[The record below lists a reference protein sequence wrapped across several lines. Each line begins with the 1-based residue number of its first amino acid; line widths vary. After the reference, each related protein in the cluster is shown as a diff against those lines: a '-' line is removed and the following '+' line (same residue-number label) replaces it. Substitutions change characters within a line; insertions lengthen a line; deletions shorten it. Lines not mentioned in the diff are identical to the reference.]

1 MRYAILLSTT
11 RKGKKMIS
19 YKATYLNK
27 SINHTAEVKGKA
39 RSLDSA
45 IAEETRFINSRNENG
60 GDFVLVSVVKA

>member
-1 MRYAILLSTT
+1 
-11 RKGKKMIS
+11 MIS

-27 SINHTAEVKGKA
+27 AINHIAEVKGKA